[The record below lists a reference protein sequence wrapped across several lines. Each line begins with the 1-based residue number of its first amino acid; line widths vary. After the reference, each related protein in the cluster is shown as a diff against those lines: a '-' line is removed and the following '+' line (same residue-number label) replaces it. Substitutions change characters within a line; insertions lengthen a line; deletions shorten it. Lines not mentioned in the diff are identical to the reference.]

1 MNNDPHNFSR
11 PKRKY
16 FDKGQKAKSFTVAF
30 ELSKMFL
37 LKRFWIMFYIANV
50 VGIFPCKRKT
60 IEGQD
65 YLRPKNKILQF
76 AKYLVFVTGFFVA
89 PSIVMKLIYK
99 ITMSDLMSIGA
110 NTQTNQ
116 IVIISYWT
124 VFALTHIS
132 SVFSLYKINHDLCQ
146 LQDFIAD
153 NIPKL
158 PSEQFPYTLGAI
170 LWVPAGFLT
179 ALFFPIGFAQSLADS
194 HNLNNLDFFIVYTM
208 LYLMIFVLVLP
219 NAILIFILIEICKL
233 VHRWVQ
239 NLREFHDEVGVPHQF
254 QFLGRIETFCG
265 QWKNIKTFL
274 SFPIF
279 QLFSLSIIMAII
291 VSYRSFDF
299 LITSDFSSA
308 NLTIQAL
315 GFFILSTV
323 TTYSFIFVNLYSQK
337 IGDQVRDLKE
347 NIQDQCI
354 LSLDLEKSEELI
366 VMKNLILCHLTRWE
380 NFDGYGFF
388 VLGKPF
394 LTGILANFITYI
406 IVLIQFQLTL
416 QDPE

>member
-1 MNNDPHNFSR
+1 MNDDHHFSR
-11 PKRKY
+11 PRGKY
-16 FDKGQKAKSFTVAF
+16 FDKGQKAKSFTVAI
-30 ELSKMFL
+30 ELLKMFL
-37 LKRFWIMFYIANV
+37 LKRFWIMFYIANI
-50 VGIFPCKRKT
+50 VGIFPCHKET
-60 IEGQD
+60 IEGQH

-76 AKYLVFVTGFFVA
+76 AKYLVFVTGFFIA

-99 ITMSDLMSIGA
+99 ITMSDLMTIGA

-132 SVFSLYKINHDLCQ
+132 SVFSLYRINHNLCQ
-146 LQDFIAD
+146 LQEFIAD

-170 LWVPAGFLT
+170 LSVLMGFLT
-179 ALFFPIGFAQSLADS
+179 ALFFPVGFAKSIADS
-194 HNLNNLDFFIVYTM
+194 HNLNTLEFFIVYTM

-219 NAILIFILIEICKL
+219 NAILIFIIIEICKL
-233 VHRWVQ
+233 AHRWIQ
-239 NLREFHDEVGVPHQF
+239 HLRQFHDELGVPHQLEV
-254 QFLGRIETFCG
+254 LGRIETFCG
-265 QWKNIKTFL
+265 QWKNIKIFL

-308 NLTIQAL
+308 NLTLQAL
-315 GFFILSTV
+315 GFFVLSTV
-323 TTYSFIFVNLYSQK
+323 TTYSFIFVNLYSQN

-354 LSLDLEKSEELI
+354 LSIDK
-366 VMKNLILCHLTRWE
+366 T
-380 NFDGYGFF
+380 
-388 VLGKPF
+388 
-394 LTGILANFITYI
+394 ANKFAVVDREFSLLSKI
-406 IVLIQFQLTL
+406 
-416 QDPE
+416 

>member
-1 MNNDPHNFSR
+1 
-11 PKRKY
+11 
-16 FDKGQKAKSFTVAF
+16 
-30 ELSKMFL
+30 
-37 LKRFWIMFYIANV
+37 
-50 VGIFPCKRKT
+50 
-60 IEGQD
+60 
-65 YLRPKNKILQF
+65 
-76 AKYLVFVTGFFVA
+76 
-89 PSIVMKLIYK
+89 
-99 ITMSDLMSIGA
+99 
-110 NTQTNQ
+110 
-116 IVIISYWT
+116 
-124 VFALTHIS
+124 
-132 SVFSLYKINHDLCQ
+132 
-146 LQDFIAD
+146 
-153 NIPKL
+153 
-158 PSEQFPYTLGAI
+158 
-170 LWVPAGFLT
+170 
-179 ALFFPIGFAQSLADS
+179 
-194 HNLNNLDFFIVYTM
+194 M

-233 VHRWVQ
+233 VHRWIKH
-239 NLREFHDEVGVPHQF
+239 LRQFQDELGVPHQLEV
-254 QFLGRIETFCG
+254 LGRIETFCG

-308 NLTIQAL
+308 NLTLQAL

-323 TTYSFIFVNLYSQK
+323 TTYSFIFVNLYSQS

-354 LSLDLEKSEELI
+354 LSLEKSEELI
-366 VMKNLILCHLTRWE
+366 IMKNLVLCHLTRWE